1 MNHPHPP
8 LPDLS
13 DDPARTADPDEPE
26 SGLQLVCDAIRHD
39 TETEQKTVLARRAKE
54 VLCTRMG
61 TVRTVNRDGH
71 YVEFDAGDLYDDIT
85 ANEESA
91 DLSILLSACLSD
103 ASLDIR
109 RRGGDYLDLLVR
121 RFAEEYAVYMAAKA
135 VEVYLVGLGEA
146 A

>member
-26 SGLQLVCDAIRHD
+26 SGLQLVCDAIHHD

-54 VLCTRMG
+54 VLQTRMG
-61 TVRTVNRDGH
+61 TVQTVNRDGH
-71 YVEFDAGDLYDDIT
+71 YIEFDA
-85 ANEESA
+85 A

-103 ASLDIR
+103 ANPGIR
-109 RRGGDYLDLLVR
+109 RRAGDYLDLLVR